1 MREPA
6 VAGGVDLLAV
16 AADVVVEAERLER
29 AREVLGRDGAAVL
42 RRGPLGRFAGEEA
55 DELEGAVVREV
66 LGARGD
72 LGALGDHLPHEAH
85 EVSHRQPAGACASLP
100 VRRRRALCR
109 RRGDLLVTAAL
120 LRWTCMHPTKRS
132 LAASQRASNLQPS
145 R

>member
-1 MREPA
+1 
-6 VAGGVDLLAV
+6 
-16 AADVVVEAERLER
+16 
-29 AREVLGRDGAAVL
+29 
-42 RRGPLGRFAGEEA
+42 
-55 DELEGAVVREV
+55 VREV

-72 LGALGDHLPHEAH
+72 LGALGDRLPHEAH

-109 RRGDLLVTAAL
+109 RRGDLLVS
-120 LRWTCMHPTKRS
+120 WTCMHPTKRS